1 MNTRSLL
8 LGSAVVFALA
18 GTGFAQ
24 TTNDATPTSKP
35 VHHTI
40 VHHYRHHVLH
50 RSLHTASVH
59 APATPAEQ
67 VQTNDLNREQLYTA
81 QYRSGPQNMQGGA
94 AYYPQE
100 PGQNNGLTPA
110 HRIPNG
116 LPFQAATPAG
126 GRADMSTLSSAH
138 RQ

>member
-1 MNTRSLL
+1 MAL
-8 LGSAVVFALA
+8 ALA

-24 TTNDATPTSKP
+24 TTDDAAPASKP

-40 VHHYRHHVLH
+40 VHRYRHSARH
-50 RSLHTASVH
+50 RIVHTVAVH
-59 APATPAEQ
+59 TPATPAEQ

-81 QYRSGPQNMQGGA
+81 QYRSGPQTYGAGPQNMQGGA

-100 PGQNNGLTPA
+100 PGQNSGVTPA
-110 HRIPNG
+110 RRIPNG

-126 GRADMSTLSSAH
+126 GRADMSTLNSAH